1 MWIII
6 AVAAVALPFLAGGIA
21 LGYQAAV
28 LPDAA
33 GRLALARLLGS
44 ALFSF
49 GFAIALVSSV
59 VALLVDNT
67 DRRALGAAGLL
78 LGCSHI
84 ALGFVVRRSIEGSA
98 TNFDL
103 SLAPVALPL
112 LLWAASVWFALRST
126 KLPPDESKTE
136 GAAESSTEEQ
146 PQLLS
151 PP

>member
-1 MWIII
+1 MENRHRRDYSWVIL
-6 AVAAVALPFLAGGIA
+6 AAAAVALPFLAGGVA

-44 ALFSF
+44 ALFS
-49 GFAIALVSSV
+49 
-59 VALLVDNT
+59 
-67 DRRALGAAGLL
+67 ALGAAGLL

-98 TNFDL
+98 TNLDL